1 MDKATCKFD
10 GCANDGRLRR
20 GLCGKHYQWVTKHG
34 KLADYDRKL
43 IHTDAT
49 LDERLRHHGWT
60 VTESGCWE
68 WKASR
73 NGNNYGQ
80 LATGGTRPML
90 ATRAAYTAWIG
101 DLPEGA
107 VVCHACDNPPCIN
120 PAHLFAGTHQDNAD
134 DMARKRRSA
143 NGERSGVHKL
153 PDANVDEIR
162 GLYSSGAYLQRELAE
177 AFGVTQSA
185 VSMIVNRRRRG
196 RETNPPLP
204 KTVRL
209 SA

>member
-1 MDKATCKFD
+1 MNKGTCKFD
-10 GCANDGRLRR
+10 NCTNNNRLRR

-43 IHTDAT
+43 IHIDAT

-60 VTESGCWE
+60 VTPSGCWE

-73 NGNNYGQ
+73 NPNNYGQ
-80 LATGGTRPML
+80 LATGSNRPML
-90 ATRAAYTAWIG
+90 ANRAAYTAWIG
-101 DLPEGA
+101 ELPEGA
-107 VVCHACDNPPCIN
+107 IVCHTCDNPPCIN
-120 PAHLFAGTHQDNAD
+120 PAHLFAGTNQDNAL

-153 PDANVDEIR
+153 TDSEVDLVREM
-162 GLYSSGAYLQRELAE
+162 YASGKHKQREVAE
-177 AFGVTQSA
+177 AFGVSQSL
-185 VSMIVNRRRRG
+185 VSMIVSRHRRG
-196 RETNPPLP
+196 WETNPPLRE
-204 KTVRL
+204 TARL